1 MNLSPF
7 QDTPFGDE
15 DAFEAFQLAHGLAHA
30 KIAQTMFNT
39 SKFYN
44 VYPLFD
50 TPDYDRD
57 WKLFHYTEHQSIFN
71 LLDMSDLP
79 DLATVDFNK
88 QDEYEDWMLQHTL
101 VHARINIALGIA

>member
-7 QDTPFGDE
+7 QDTEFGDSE
-15 DAFEAFQLAHGLAHA
+15 AFEAFQLAHGIAHE
-30 KIAQTMFNT
+30 KIAQVMLN
-39 SKFYN
+39 SVLIYN

-71 LLDMSDLP
+71 LLHLTNLP

-88 QDEYEDWMLQHTL
+88 QDEFEDWMSQHTF
-101 VHARINIALGIA
+101 VHARINAALGIV